1 MWRIEEKPRKHTGEQ
16 GFLMSKLWENIVSK
30 LLHSTWCRANSSGH
44 CKSLSTLLSFMSTIQ
59 SLKIQKRALRKA
71 IGSKLSAI
79 PTQSI
84 HEQCNVAS
92 LFSRLPGWHADST
105 TAYSIIQRLGSF
117 PAFSRSKSLSCY
129 LSMPSGEVDTSSLV
143 SQILDSGGILCGMI
157 FIFDNVNQGRTLFV
171 PKITNRSGEME
182 FLKLYGKA
190 DLASLP
196 NGVWGIKEPD
206 SDWQGQPR
214 AKGELSTSLWHG
226 IPNGLNICVVL
237 FLPSARNLRIGPH
250 SPPSCCVW

>member
-1 MWRIEEKPRKHTGEQ
+1 
-16 GFLMSKLWENIVSK
+16 
-30 LLHSTWCRANSSGH
+30 
-44 CKSLSTLLSFMSTIQ
+44 MSTIQ

-84 HEQCNVAS
+84 QEQS
-92 LFSRLPGWHADST
+92 
-105 TAYSIIQRLGSF
+105 YSIIQHLGSF

-143 SQILDSGGILCGMI
+143 SEILDS
-157 FIFDNVNQGRTLFV
+157 GRTLFV

-214 AKGELSTSLWHG
+214 AKALETSELDLILLPAVAFDRNFARLGHG
-226 IPNGLNICVVL
+226 KGYYDRFITKYQTTFHKKPLLVGLALREQLLEKERIPIDKHDWSMDFIVTPDEVL
-237 FLPSARNLRIGPH
+237 TNS
-250 SPPSCCVW
+250 SPVSFDASENAG

>member
-1 MWRIEEKPRKHTGEQ
+1 
-16 GFLMSKLWENIVSK
+16 
-30 LLHSTWCRANSSGH
+30 
-44 CKSLSTLLSFMSTIQ
+44 MSTIQ

-84 HEQCNVAS
+84 QEQS
-92 LFSRLPGWHADST
+92 
-105 TAYSIIQRLGSF
+105 YSIIQHLGSF

-143 SQILDSGGILCGMI
+143 SEILDS
-157 FIFDNVNQGRTLFV
+157 GRTLFV

-206 SDWQGQPR
+206 SDWQELDLILLPAVAFDRNFARLGHG
-214 AKGELSTSLWHG
+214 KGYYDRFITKYQTTFHKKPLLENYPFFRLVGLALREQLLEKER
-226 IPNGLNICVVL
+226 IPIDKHDWSMDFIVTPDEVL
-237 FLPSARNLRIGPH
+237 TNS
-250 SPPSCCVW
+250 SPVSFDASENAG